1 METPIKR
8 NIVPEESRIQHTTK
22 LFGVHFPC
30 RFEPYLF
37 ELTRN
42 IAPAY
47 QGGYWHFYSLSNG
60 GFYMTPHSEKEFEVS
75 CENGFEGQLSAD
87 ALGITSCLY
96 AYSHLSFCN
105 NREFAQMCAEQY
117 HLLRSFML
125 EHQEAMVILRAI
137 D

>member
-1 METPIKR
+1 MKTTIKR
-8 NIVPEESRIQHTTK
+8 NIVLEKSRIQHTAK

-30 RFEPYLF
+30 RLEPYLF

-60 GFYMTPHSEKEFEVS
+60 GFYMAPDCEKEFEVN
-75 CENGFEGQLSAD
+75 CENGFEGHLSAD

-105 NREFAQMCAEQY
+105 NTEFSQMCAEQY
-117 HLLRSFML
+117 HWLREYML
-125 EHQEAMVILRAI
+125 QHPEASKILRAI

>member
-1 METPIKR
+1 MKTSINR
-8 NIVPEESRIQHTTK
+8 VIIPEESRIQHTAK

-30 RFEPYLF
+30 WLEPYIF

-42 IAPAY
+42 IAPSY

-60 GFYMTPHSEKEFEVS
+60 GFYMALDSEQEYAVI
-75 CENGFEGQLSAD
+75 CENGFEGHLSAD
-87 ALGITSCLY
+87 ALGVTSCLY

-105 NREFAQMCAEQY
+105 HRGFAEMCAEQY

-125 EHQEAMVILRAI
+125 EHQEAKVILRAI